1 MKKTVFSFLIP
12 LFLLVS
18 CSTDFELNAP
28 YKTIPIVYGLLDQ
41 SQDTQFVKINRS
53 FLGYGNNVNYAA
65 INDCTEFN
73 NVIAVLEEYDEFGS
87 MIDQDTLREL
97 MVGGLDP
104 GIFYEDSQKVYFFES
119 LYDTLREENSYH
131 LKVSIPEKNLAFD
144 ARTDMIKGSWLN
156 FKYQTYLF
164 LRINGFKV
172 ADVDLA
178 TTGDD
183 GYFDQSLRWVTAEG
197 GRRYELVF
205 RLHYTE
211 VYTDLSEQDKYL
223 EWNLGRQISVSTEG
237 GEEMFKDIAGV
248 SFFNWVVSQLEN
260 NENESDVLKR
270 VLKMDAVELILTAGN
285 DDLNTYMQ
293 VNEPVT
299 GVVTERP
306 IFTNVNNGY
315 GIFASKY
322 STKLSTFLS
331 DGTMLELCAGQLTS
345 EFKFCCDSAN
355 LVPQNSATQ
364 AVAISLLTGG
374 VEVGCD

>member
-1 MKKTVFSFLIP
+1 MKKTVISFLAS
-12 LFLLVS
+12 LFLLIS

-73 NVIAVLEEYDEFGS
+73 HVIAVLEEYNEFGN
-87 MIDQDTLREL
+87 MIDQDTLKEL

-119 LYDTLREENSYH
+119 LNDTLLEENSYH
-131 LKVSIPEKNLAFD
+131 LKVSVPDKNLEFD
-144 ARTDMIKGSWLN
+144 ASTDMIKGSWLN

-183 GYFDQSLRWVTAEG
+183 GYYNQTLSWVTAEG

-205 RLHYTE
+205 RLNYTE

-237 GEEMFKDIAGV
+237 GEEMYKDISGV
-248 SFFNWVVSQLEN
+248 SFFSWVVSQLQN

-299 GVVTERP
+299 GVVTESR
-306 IFTNVNNGY
+306 
-315 GIFASKY
+315 Y
-322 STKLSTFLS
+322 SL
-331 DGTMLELCAGQLTS
+331 M
-345 EFKFCCDSAN
+345 
-355 LVPQNSATQ
+355 
-364 AVAISLLTGG
+364 
-374 VEVGCD
+374 

>member
-1 MKKTVFSFLIP
+1 MKKTVISFLSALI
-12 LFLLVS
+12 LLIS

-73 NVIAVLEEYDEFGS
+73 NVIAVLEEYNEFGS

-97 MVGGLDP
+97 MVGNLDQ

-131 LKVSIPEKNLAFD
+131 LKVSVPERNLEFD
-144 ARTDMIKGSWLN
+144 ARTEMIKGSWLN

-178 TTGDD
+178 TTDD
-183 GYFDQSLRWVTAEG
+183 DDYLDQSLRWVTAEG

-205 RLHYTE
+205 IKK
-211 VYTDLSEQDKYL
+211 DLIK
-223 EWNLGRQISVSTEG
+223 NVI
-237 GEEMFKDIAGV
+237 
-248 SFFNWVVSQLEN
+248 FF
-260 NENESDVLKR
+260 
-270 VLKMDAVELILTAGN
+270 
-285 DDLNTYMQ
+285 
-293 VNEPVT
+293 
-299 GVVTERP
+299 
-306 IFTNVNNGY
+306 
-315 GIFASKY
+315 
-322 STKLSTFLS
+322 
-331 DGTMLELCAGQLTS
+331 MLA
-345 EFKFCCDSAN
+345 
-355 LVPQNSATQ
+355 
-364 AVAISLLTGG
+364 
-374 VEVGCD
+374 